1 MVSILSFVRIAGLRR
16 HERDQMTENK
26 QTTRGRP
33 MDAAISLRNVT
44 KNFGS
49 HTVLAD
55 ISFDIPRGQVS
66 AVMGPSGTGKSVL
79 ARQSVVWGKSGS
91 GGVDLWGRRSI
102 TRTNRQ

>member
-49 HTVLAD
+49 HTVLED
-55 ISFDIPRGQVS
+55 ISFDIPRVKLC

-79 ARQSVVWGKSGS
+79 PKNVICLLRPAN
-91 GGVDLWGRRSI
+91 GRNWAHRED
-102 TRTNRQ
+102 R